1 MYRSKHYLDRYSN
14 WPIVERSHDGATGLI
29 ATLRKCS
36 STYGAPTELSSDR
49 GLEFTASSTQ
59 TFLRSWCVKHRLSST
74 AFPHSNC
81 RAEIGVKTI
90 KRLLTNNTTDAGDL
104 NTGAFQRAL
113 LQNRNTPEPET
124 GTSPAICVFGRVIR
138 DFIPV
143 HPNKYLPHPTWRD
156 VLEQREEALR
166 NRHMKVCERLT
177 EHTKTLQTLHV
188 GDTVRIQNQVGPSPN
203 KWDRTGV
210 VAEVL
215 PYDQYGIRVDGSGR
229 VTVRNRK
236 FLRKYTAAA
245 RPTNTSVPV
254 EKLRFLIQPEQT
266 QQKDQTHTG
275 PEDSQNEPTTKPP
288 MTSPPR
294 TEPTPEIT
302 TTPKSQEPSPDAPT
316 VRRSQRT
323 RTQHIARQYP

>member
-1 MYRSKHYLDRYSN
+1 M
-14 WPIVERSHDGATGLI
+14 
-29 ATLRKCS
+29 
-36 STYGAPTELSSDR
+36 
-49 GLEFTASSTQ
+49 
-59 TFLRSWCVKHRLSST
+59 CVL
-74 AFPHSNC
+74 
-81 RAEIGVKTI
+81 
-90 KRLLTNNTTDAGDL
+90 
-104 NTGAFQRAL
+104 
-113 LQNRNTPEPET
+113 
-124 GTSPAICVFGRVIR
+124 GRVIR

-177 EHTKTLQTLHV
+177 ERTKTLQTLHV
-188 GDTVRIQNQVGPSPN
+188 GDTFRIQNQVGLSPN

-254 EKLRFLIQPEQT
+254 EKLRFHNQPEQR
-266 QQKDQTHTG
+266 QQEDQTHTG
-275 PEDSQNEPTTKPP
+275 PEDSQNEPTTEPA

-302 TTPKSQEPSPDAPT
+302 TTHKSQEPSPDAPT

-323 RTQHIARQYP
+323 RTRHIPWQYPSQLCTYTYNCMSIVYTLHNVVLHCITLHLNTCAVFPYRWSRIKTGYLHFSNCSGESKNFRILSFFNLFFLFHNIM